1 MKQKQQQQKTIHGI
15 KQIQRKREKTQSNT
29 IRDKKKEQGHQGN
42 SNNHKDTLYDT
53 KIQVT
58 HNSFLIKFPLY
69 MTEITP
75 DTEKLVTY
83 PELVKSQSL
92 EENLQVPFAK
102 LE

>member
-1 MKQKQQQQKTIHGI
+1 
-15 KQIQRKREKTQSNT
+15 
-29 IRDKKKEQGHQGN
+29 
-42 SNNHKDTLYDT
+42 
-53 KIQVT
+53 
-58 HNSFLIKFPLY
+58 